1 MKKRELCF
9 ILPIVIASFVCACS
23 NQSPQEKAADRM
35 EKAPNKVMEASEDA
49 LATSENATAKNTDAI
64 IYSNLAATN
73 EVISK
78 MPAPQLSNN
87 EAKSLYT
94 KLGKAV
100 VDHINLKTAKEV
112 RDEENAMKEIE
123 KESKGKRQA
132 GKITQTDYDN
142 ILNIQRTAML

>member
-1 MKKRELCF
+1 
-9 ILPIVIASFVCACS
+9 
-23 NQSPQEKAADRM
+23 
-35 EKAPNKVMEASEDA
+35 
-49 LATSENATAKNTDAI
+49 
-64 IYSNLAATN
+64 
-73 EVISK
+73 
-78 MPAPQLSNN
+78 
-87 EAKSLYT
+87 LYT